1 MRKEI
6 VKETDFKN
14 EERPD
19 TRLKQFFDIFK
30 HRFVELLKISLL
42 QAVYNVPLIVSLILF
57 YALIRNSEN
66 INSTMTIFLI
76 QGASFLISLPVA
88 FIGMTGTFYCMK
100 KLAYAEGEFASSSFF
115 IGVREEWMKGLAIGL
130 IAGISTGLG
139 LIGIFFSYVYL
150 AQVNSVTAGLC
161 IAMLGIQF
169 IIVMMVCYNSV
180 AQSEVYANKLRY
192 TLKNS
197 FIMTLMRFPYN
208 LVVFIIYPGIF
219 IALFSIMEITMYIGV
234 VLLLFF
240 AVFGHLMWMLNCL
253 SAFDAFINKEQ
264 YPDYYKKGLNK
275 EVSKED

>member
-66 INSTMTIFLI
+66 VNSTMTIFLI

-88 FIGMTGTFYCMK
+88 FIGMMGTFYCMK

-115 IGVREEWMKGLAIGL
+115 IGVREEWMKGLVIGL
-130 IAGISTGLG
+130 IAGISLGLG

-150 AQVNSVTAGLC
+150 SQVNSVTAGLC

-169 IIVMMVCYNSV
+169 IIVMMVCYYSV

-240 AVFGHLMWMLNCL
+240 TVFGHLMWILNCL

>member
-66 INSTMTIFLI
+66 VNSTMTIFLI

-88 FIGMTGTFYCMK
+88 IIGMMGTFYCMK

-130 IAGISTGLG
+130 IAGISTG
-139 LIGIFFSYVYL
+139 
-150 AQVNSVTAGLC
+150 
-161 IAMLGIQF
+161 
-169 IIVMMVCYNSV
+169 
-180 AQSEVYANKLRY
+180 
-192 TLKNS
+192 
-197 FIMTLMRFPYN
+197 
-208 LVVFIIYPGIF
+208 
-219 IALFSIMEITMYIGV
+219 
-234 VLLLFF
+234 
-240 AVFGHLMWMLNCL
+240 
-253 SAFDAFINKEQ
+253 
-264 YPDYYKKGLNK
+264 
-275 EVSKED
+275 